1 MTLSVGTSRDNDG
14 GVGATELYDKD
25 YYEAHYDPPY
35 KRSETRWL
43 DFFNH
48 IADELVRSLKP
59 QTVLDVGC
67 AIGFLVE
74 AFWRR
79 GVRAY
84 GIDLSNYA
92 IGQIPE
98 ELKGFCAVRSVL
110 EPLPESFPL
119 AYNLI
124 TCIEVL
130 EHMSHDEGQ
139 AAVKNI
145 ASKTRCVLFSS
156 TPHED
161 RVEPTHVNVRP
172 VIYWLESFA
181 AVGFYPD
188 LRFDASFVSPQAFL
202 LRKSRP
208 KVGEDTLP
216 FFADSINKKINSDAQ
231 QQEIARLTQVNQ
243 ELQRKLE
250 TQISKRDQEIQNFR
264 SMRKEL
270 EEALGKQQTEIKQ
283 ISAERAQILET
294 LATKEA
300 ELTVERAQILQ
311 TLTTKEAELG
321 ERNARIES
329 LELAQSG
336 LFWDLLL
343 AYRKLKDRCF
353 PDGTRRREAYDR
365 GLARL
370 KALKTE
376 TRKPSP
382 TLAYPPKG
390 LTELNGDTLIYPAN
404 RLRELNGTGAGIDGS
419 IEQAAPPSVKQFC
432 LILSGCP
439 GDTFRYRCEHQAE
452 QLESY
457 GFTTD
462 VAYFDRVDWD
472 AVLNSYRCFLLHRVP
487 HRMHVERFIKK
498 AAELGK
504 PVIFDIDD
512 LVFDE
517 NRLGYIRALDGK
529 SPQEIQLYR
538 DNVKQ
543 HHRTLSLCKFSI
555 AATEPLRA
563 AVEKTFP
570 HIRCFIN
577 PNGLNDVQLRHAEQ
591 ALQIQKAPADARI
604 VRIAYLS
611 GTPTHNQDFRE
622 CSGALERI
630 LETYAHVRLMLVG
643 YLDSGETF
651 ARFGERIEVYRR
663 LPWQDLPRLIRRVDI
678 NLAPL
683 ELDNPFTECKSSL
696 KYFETAILG
705 APTVASDL
713 KPYRK
718 SIVHGAN
725 GYLCRTEEEWF
736 RCISC
741 LIEDPS
747 LREKMGSMAR
757 KDALLNWT
765 TRAGAHHLLAALR
778 EIAEASNLE
787 WNERV
792 PAPASEQPQE
802 PGIFKEHAL
811 AHQLLD
817 GLTGLEIGAAAHN
830 PFGLRTRNVAL
841 SEANEFYA
849 ELSREEII
857 VPAAVDIWASGD
869 NIPVPDRSED
879 FIISSHLVEHLPNLI
894 AAFIE
899 WNRILR
905 DGGYVFM
912 IVPLK
917 GALQADNSRE
927 LTPLA
932 HFVEDYNQKMSLDTH
947 PTDGVP
953 GERAGHYHTFTP
965 DSLLE
970 VVHFMHQK
978 RLCAWT
984 LVAREDIDTK
994 VGNGFTLVFKVT
1006 HRPLPDSGQRSLAET
1021 APFLPG
1027 V

>member
-1 MTLSVGTSRDNDG
+1 MTLTGETIRDNRNNGVGT
-14 GVGATELYDKD
+14 AELYDKE
-25 YYEAHYDPPY
+25 YFEKHFNPPY
-35 KRSETRWL
+35 RRNETQWL

-48 IADELVRSLKP
+48 IAEQLVRSLKP
-59 QTVLDVGC
+59 LTILDVGC

-84 GIDLSNYA
+84 GIDVSEYA
-92 IGQIPE
+92 ITQVPE
-98 ELKGFCAVRSVL
+98 DLKGFCSVRSVI
-110 EPLPESFPL
+110 EPLPENFPQSYDL
-119 AYNLI
+119 L

-130 EHMSHDEGQ
+130 EHMPPDEGKM
-139 AAVKNI
+139 AIKNM
-145 ASKTRCVLFSS
+145 ASKTRCILFSS
-156 TPHED
+156 TPHD
-161 RVEPTHVNVRP
+161 LVEPTHVNVRP
-172 VIYWLESFA
+172 VIYWLQSFA
-181 AVGFYPD
+181 EVGFYPD

-208 KVGEDTLP
+208 KTHEDILP
-216 FFADSINKKINSDAQ
+216 FFADSINKKFHVNAQ
-231 QQEIARLTQVNQ
+231 QEEIARLMQSTQ

-250 TQISKRDQEIQNFR
+250 SQISKRDQEIQNFR
-264 SMRKEL
+264 STRQQLQEL
-270 EEALGKQQTEIKQ
+270 LGKQQTEINQ
-283 ISAERAQILET
+283 ISAERAQVLQD

-300 ELTVERAQILQ
+300 EIIERD
-311 TLTTKEAELG
+311 
-321 ERNARIES
+321 ARIES

-336 LFWDLLL
+336 LFWETLL
-343 AYRKLKDRCF
+343 AYRRLKLRCL
-353 PDGTRRREAYDR
+353 PDGTRRRDAYER
-365 GLARL
+365 GLALLKSLKMETGISRL
-370 KALKTE
+370 
-376 TRKPSP
+376 P
-382 TLAYPPKG
+382 
-390 LTELNGDTLIYPAN
+390 LTHPVQGLNGVNGSTAQVMPLLAN
-404 RLRELNGTGAGIDGS
+404 
-419 IEQAAPPSVKQFC
+419 KFC

-472 AVLNSYRCFLLHRVP
+472 AVLNSYQCFLLHRVP
-487 HRMHVERFIKK
+487 HRMTVERFIKK
-498 AAELGK
+498 AEELGK

-517 NRLGYIRALDGK
+517 DRLGYIRALEGR
-529 SPQEIQLYR
+529 SSQEVQLYR

-543 HHRTLSLCKFSI
+543 HHRTLSLCKFAI

-563 AVEKTFP
+563 AVERTFP

-577 PNGLNDVQLRHAEQ
+577 PNGLNDIQLRQAEQ
-591 ALQIQKAPADARI
+591 ALQIHKLAADAQI

-611 GTPTHNQDFRE
+611 GTPTHNQDFKE
-622 CSGALERI
+622 CAGALERV
-630 LETYAHVRLMLVG
+630 LETYSNVRLMLVG
-643 YLDSGETF
+643 HLDSGEKF
-651 ARFGERIEVYRR
+651 ARFGDRIELHRPV
-663 LPWQDLPRLIRRVDI
+663 PWQDLPRLIRRVDI

-705 APTVASDL
+705 VPTVASDL
-713 KPYRK
+713 EPYRK
-718 SIVHGAN
+718 SIAHGEN

-747 LREKMGSMAR
+747 LREKIGSMAR
-757 KDALLNWT
+757 KDALINWT

-778 EIAEASNLE
+778 EIAKVSGLE

-792 PAPASEQPQE
+792 PASDEPQE
-802 PGIFKEHAL
+802 PGIFREHAL

-817 GLTGLEIGAAAHN
+817 GLIGLEIGAAAHN

-849 ELSREEII
+849 ELSRGEII
-857 VPAAVDIWASGD
+857 VPAAVDIWAPGD

-879 FIISSHLVEHLPNLI
+879 FVISSHLVEHLPNLI

-899 WNRILR
+899 WDRILR

-917 GALQADNSRE
+917 GALPADKSRE
-927 LTPLA
+927 LTPLS
-932 HFVEDYNQKMSLDTH
+932 HFVEDYQQKRTLDTH

-965 DSLLE
+965 DSLLD
-970 VVHFMHQK
+970 VVQFMLQK
-978 RLCAWT
+978 GLCEWT
-984 LVAREDIDTK
+984 LVAREEVDTK
-994 VGNGFTLVFKVT
+994 VGNGFTLVFKVS
-1006 HRPLPDSGQRSLAET
+1006 HRPVPDSRHRPMAGAS
-1021 APFLPG
+1021 PFLPES
-1027 V
+1027 

>member
-1 MTLSVGTSRDNDG
+1 MTLTGETIRDNRNNGVGT
-14 GVGATELYDKD
+14 AELYDKE
-25 YYEAHYDPPY
+25 YFEKHFNPPY
-35 KRSETRWL
+35 RRNETQWL

-48 IADELVRSLKP
+48 IAEQLVRSLKP
-59 QTVLDVGC
+59 RTVLDVGC

-84 GIDLSNYA
+84 GIDVSEYA
-92 IGQIPE
+92 ITQVPE
-98 ELKGFCAVRSVL
+98 DLKGFCSVRSVI
-110 EPLPESFPL
+110 EPLPENFPQSYDL
-119 AYNLI
+119 L

-130 EHMSHDEGQ
+130 EHMPPDEGKM
-139 AAVKNI
+139 AIKNM
-145 ASKTRCVLFSS
+145 ASKTRCILFSS
-156 TPHED
+156 TPHD
-161 RVEPTHVNVRP
+161 LVEPTHVNVRP
-172 VIYWLESFA
+172 VIYWLQSFA
-181 AVGFYPD
+181 EVGFYPD

-208 KVGEDTLP
+208 KTHEDILP
-216 FFADSINKKINSDAQ
+216 FFADSINKKFHVNAQ
-231 QQEIARLTQVNQ
+231 QEEIARLMQSTQ

-250 TQISKRDQEIQNFR
+250 SQISKRDQEIQNFR
-264 SMRKEL
+264 STRQQLQEL
-270 EEALGKQQTEIKQ
+270 LGKQQTEINQ
-283 ISAERAQILET
+283 ISAERAQVLQD

-300 ELTVERAQILQ
+300 EIIERD
-311 TLTTKEAELG
+311 
-321 ERNARIES
+321 ARIES

-336 LFWDLLL
+336 LFWETLL
-343 AYRKLKDRCF
+343 AYRRLKLRCL
-353 PDGTRRREAYDR
+353 PDGTRRRDAYER
-365 GLARL
+365 GLALLKSLKMETGISRL
-370 KALKTE
+370 
-376 TRKPSP
+376 P
-382 TLAYPPKG
+382 
-390 LTELNGDTLIYPAN
+390 LTHPVQGLNGVNGSTAQVMPLLAN
-404 RLRELNGTGAGIDGS
+404 
-419 IEQAAPPSVKQFC
+419 KFC

-472 AVLNSYRCFLLHRVP
+472 AVLNSYQCFLLHRVP
-487 HRMHVERFIKK
+487 HRMTVERFIKK
-498 AAELGK
+498 AEELGK

-517 NRLGYIRALDGK
+517 DRLGYIRALEGR
-529 SPQEIQLYR
+529 SSQEVQLYR

-543 HHRTLSLCKFSI
+543 HHRTLSLCKFAI

-563 AVEKTFP
+563 AVERTFP

-577 PNGLNDVQLRHAEQ
+577 PNGLNDIQLRQAEQ
-591 ALQIQKAPADARI
+591 ALQIHKLAADAQI

-611 GTPTHNQDFRE
+611 GTPTHNQDFKE
-622 CSGALERI
+622 CAGALERV
-630 LETYAHVRLMLVG
+630 LETYSNVRLMLVG
-643 YLDSGETF
+643 HLDSGEKF
-651 ARFGERIEVYRR
+651 ARFGDRIELHRPV
-663 LPWQDLPRLIRRVDI
+663 PWQDLPRLIRRVDI

-705 APTVASDL
+705 VPTVASDL
-713 KPYRK
+713 EPYRK
-718 SIVHGAN
+718 SIAHGEN

-747 LREKMGSMAR
+747 LREKIGSMAR
-757 KDALLNWT
+757 KDALINWT

-778 EIAEASNLE
+778 EIAKVSGLE

-792 PAPASEQPQE
+792 PASDEPQE
-802 PGIFKEHAL
+802 PGIFREHAL

-849 ELSREEII
+849 ELSRGEII
-857 VPAAVDIWASGD
+857 VPAAVDIWAPGD

-879 FIISSHLVEHLPNLI
+879 FVISSHLVEHLPNLI

-899 WNRILR
+899 WDRILR

-917 GALQADNSRE
+917 GALPADKSRE
-927 LTPLA
+927 LTPLS
-932 HFVEDYNQKMSLDTH
+932 HFVEDYQQKRTLDTH

-970 VVHFMHQK
+970 VVHFMRQK
-978 RLCAWT
+978 GLCAWA

-994 VGNGFTLVFKVT
+994 VGNGFTLVFKVS
-1006 HRPLPDSGQRSLAET
+1006 HRPVPDSRHRPMAGAS
-1021 APFLPG
+1021 PFLPES
-1027 V
+1027 

>member
-1 MTLSVGTSRDNDG
+1 MTLTGETIRDNRNNGVGT
-14 GVGATELYDKD
+14 AELYDKE
-25 YYEAHYDPPY
+25 YFEKHFNPPY
-35 KRSETRWL
+35 RRNETQWL

-48 IADELVRSLKP
+48 IAEQLVRSLKP
-59 QTVLDVGC
+59 RTVLDVGC

-84 GIDLSNYA
+84 GIDVSEYA
-92 IGQIPE
+92 ITQVPE
-98 ELKGFCAVRSVL
+98 DLKGFCSVRSVI
-110 EPLPESFPL
+110 EPLPENFPQSYDL
-119 AYNLI
+119 L

-130 EHMSHDEGQ
+130 EHMPPDEGKM
-139 AAVKNI
+139 AIKNM
-145 ASKTRCVLFSS
+145 ASKTRCILFSS
-156 TPHED
+156 TPHD
-161 RVEPTHVNVRP
+161 LVEPTHVNVRP
-172 VIYWLESFA
+172 VIYWLQSFA
-181 AVGFYPD
+181 EVGFYPD

-208 KVGEDTLP
+208 KTHEDILP
-216 FFADSINKKINSDAQ
+216 FFADSINKKFHVNAQ
-231 QQEIARLTQVNQ
+231 QEEIARLMQSTQ

-250 TQISKRDQEIQNFR
+250 SQISKRDQEIQNFR
-264 SMRKEL
+264 STRQQLQEL
-270 EEALGKQQTEIKQ
+270 LGKQQTEINQ
-283 ISAERAQILET
+283 ISAERAQVLQD

-300 ELTVERAQILQ
+300 EIIERD
-311 TLTTKEAELG
+311 
-321 ERNARIES
+321 ARIES

-336 LFWDLLL
+336 LFWETLL
-343 AYRKLKDRCF
+343 AYRRLKLRCL
-353 PDGTRRREAYDR
+353 PDGTRRRDAYER
-365 GLARL
+365 GLALLKSLKMETGISRL
-370 KALKTE
+370 
-376 TRKPSP
+376 P
-382 TLAYPPKG
+382 
-390 LTELNGDTLIYPAN
+390 LTHPVQGLNGVNGSTAQVMPLLAN
-404 RLRELNGTGAGIDGS
+404 
-419 IEQAAPPSVKQFC
+419 KFC

-472 AVLNSYRCFLLHRVP
+472 AVLNSYQCFLLHRVP
-487 HRMHVERFIKK
+487 HRMTVERFIKK
-498 AAELGK
+498 AEELGK

-517 NRLGYIRALDGK
+517 DRLGYIRALEGR
-529 SPQEIQLYR
+529 SSQEVQLYR

-543 HHRTLSLCKFSI
+543 HHRTLSLCKFAI

-563 AVEKTFP
+563 AVERTFP

-577 PNGLNDVQLRHAEQ
+577 PNGLNDIQLRQAEQ
-591 ALQIQKAPADARI
+591 ALQIHKLAADAQI

-611 GTPTHNQDFRE
+611 GTPTHNQDFKE
-622 CSGALERI
+622 CAGALERV
-630 LETYAHVRLMLVG
+630 LETYSNVRLMLVG
-643 YLDSGETF
+643 HLDSGEKF
-651 ARFGERIEVYRR
+651 ARFGDRIELHRPV
-663 LPWQDLPRLIRRVDI
+663 PWQDLPRLIRRVDI

-705 APTVASDL
+705 VPTVASDL
-713 KPYRK
+713 EPYRK
-718 SIVHGAN
+718 SIAHGEN

-747 LREKMGSMAR
+747 LREKIGSMAR
-757 KDALLNWT
+757 KDALINWT

-778 EIAEASNLE
+778 EIAKVSGLE

-792 PAPASEQPQE
+792 PASDEPQE
-802 PGIFKEHAL
+802 PGIFREHAL

-849 ELSREEII
+849 ELSRGEII
-857 VPAAVDIWASGD
+857 VPAAVDIWAPGD

-879 FIISSHLVEHLPNLI
+879 FVISSHLVEHLPNLI

-899 WNRILR
+899 WDRILR

-917 GALQADNSRE
+917 GALPADKSRE
-927 LTPLA
+927 LTPLS
-932 HFVEDYNQKMSLDTH
+932 HFVEDYQQKRTLDTH

-970 VVHFMHQK
+970 VVHFMRQK
-978 RLCAWT
+978 GLCAWA

-994 VGNGFTLVFKVT
+994 VGNGFTLVFMVS
-1006 HRPLPDSGQRSLAET
+1006 HRPVPDSRHRPMAGAS
-1021 APFLPG
+1021 PFLPES
-1027 V
+1027 

>member
-1 MTLSVGTSRDNDG
+1 MTLTGETIRDNRNNGVGT
-14 GVGATELYDKD
+14 AELYDKE
-25 YYEAHYDPPY
+25 YFEKHFNPPY
-35 KRSETRWL
+35 RRNETQWL

-48 IADELVRSLKP
+48 IAEQLVRSLKP
-59 QTVLDVGC
+59 RTVLDVGC

-84 GIDLSNYA
+84 GIDVSEYA
-92 IGQIPE
+92 ITQVPE
-98 ELKGFCAVRSVL
+98 DLKGFCSVRSVI
-110 EPLPESFPL
+110 EPLPENFPQSYDL
-119 AYNLI
+119 L

-130 EHMSHDEGQ
+130 EHMPPDEGKM
-139 AAVKNI
+139 AIKNM
-145 ASKTRCVLFSS
+145 ASKTRCILFSS
-156 TPHED
+156 TPHD
-161 RVEPTHVNVRP
+161 LVEPTHVNVRP
-172 VIYWLESFA
+172 VIYWLQSFA
-181 AVGFYPD
+181 EVGFYPD

-208 KVGEDTLP
+208 KTHEDILP
-216 FFADSINKKINSDAQ
+216 FFADSINKKFHVNAQ
-231 QQEIARLTQVNQ
+231 QEEIARLMQSTQ

-250 TQISKRDQEIQNFR
+250 SQISKRDQEIQNFR
-264 SMRKEL
+264 STRQQLQEL
-270 EEALGKQQTEIKQ
+270 LGKQQTEINQ
-283 ISAERAQILET
+283 ISAERAQVLQD

-300 ELTVERAQILQ
+300 EIIERD
-311 TLTTKEAELG
+311 
-321 ERNARIES
+321 ARIES

-336 LFWDLLL
+336 LFWETLL
-343 AYRKLKDRCF
+343 AYRRLKLRCL
-353 PDGTRRREAYDR
+353 PDGTRRRDAYER
-365 GLARL
+365 GLALLKSLKMETGISRL
-370 KALKTE
+370 
-376 TRKPSP
+376 P
-382 TLAYPPKG
+382 
-390 LTELNGDTLIYPAN
+390 LTHPVQGLNGVNGSTAQVMPLLAN
-404 RLRELNGTGAGIDGS
+404 
-419 IEQAAPPSVKQFC
+419 KFC

-472 AVLNSYRCFLLHRVP
+472 AVLNSYQCFLLHRVP
-487 HRMHVERFIKK
+487 HRMTVERFIKK
-498 AAELGK
+498 AEELGK

-517 NRLGYIRALDGK
+517 DRLGYIRALEGR
-529 SPQEIQLYR
+529 SSQEVQLYR

-543 HHRTLSLCKFSI
+543 HHRTLSLCKFAI

-563 AVEKTFP
+563 AVERTFP

-577 PNGLNDVQLRHAEQ
+577 PNGLNDIQLRQAEQ
-591 ALQIQKAPADARI
+591 ALQIHKLAADAQI

-611 GTPTHNQDFRE
+611 GTPTHNQDFKE
-622 CSGALERI
+622 CAGALERV
-630 LETYAHVRLMLVG
+630 LETYSNVRLMLVG
-643 YLDSGETF
+643 HLDSGEKF
-651 ARFGERIEVYRR
+651 ARFGDRIELHRPV
-663 LPWQDLPRLIRRVDI
+663 PWQDLPRLIRRVDI

-705 APTVASDL
+705 VPTVASDL
-713 KPYRK
+713 EPYRK
-718 SIVHGAN
+718 SIAHGEN

-747 LREKMGSMAR
+747 LREKIGSMAR
-757 KDALLNWT
+757 KDALINWT

-778 EIAEASNLE
+778 EIAKVSGLE

-792 PAPASEQPQE
+792 PASDEPQE
-802 PGIFKEHAL
+802 PGIFREHAL

-817 GLTGLEIGAAAHN
+817 GLIGLEIGAAAHN

-849 ELSREEII
+849 ELSRGEII
-857 VPAAVDIWASGD
+857 VPAAVDIWAPGD

-879 FIISSHLVEHLPNLI
+879 FVISSHLVEHLPNLI

-899 WNRILR
+899 WDRILR

-917 GALQADNSRE
+917 GALPADKSRE
-927 LTPLA
+927 LTPLS
-932 HFVEDYNQKMSLDTH
+932 HFVEDYQQKRTLDTH

-970 VVHFMHQK
+970 VVHFMRQK
-978 RLCAWT
+978 GLCAWA

-994 VGNGFTLVFKVT
+994 VGNGFTLVFKVS
-1006 HRPLPDSGQRSLAET
+1006 HRPVPDSRHRPMAGAS
-1021 APFLPG
+1021 PFLPES
-1027 V
+1027 

>member
-1 MTLSVGTSRDNDG
+1 MTLTGETIRDNRNNGVGT
-14 GVGATELYDKD
+14 AELYDKE
-25 YYEAHYDPPY
+25 YFEKHFNPPY
-35 KRSETRWL
+35 RRNETQWL

-48 IADELVRSLKP
+48 IAEQLVRSLKP
-59 QTVLDVGC
+59 RTVLDVGC

-84 GIDLSNYA
+84 GIDVSEYA
-92 IGQIPE
+92 ITQVPE
-98 ELKGFCAVRSVL
+98 DLKGFCSVRSVI
-110 EPLPESFPL
+110 EPLPENFPQSYDL
-119 AYNLI
+119 L

-130 EHMSHDEGQ
+130 EHMPPDEGKM
-139 AAVKNI
+139 AIKNM
-145 ASKTRCVLFSS
+145 ASKTRCILFSS
-156 TPHED
+156 TPHD
-161 RVEPTHVNVRP
+161 LVEPTHVNVRP
-172 VIYWLESFA
+172 VIYWLQSFA
-181 AVGFYPD
+181 EVGFYPD

-208 KVGEDTLP
+208 KTHEDILP
-216 FFADSINKKINSDAQ
+216 FFADSINKKFHVNAQ
-231 QQEIARLTQVNQ
+231 QEEIARLMQSTQ

-250 TQISKRDQEIQNFR
+250 SQISKRDQEIQNFR
-264 SMRKEL
+264 STRQQLQEL
-270 EEALGKQQTEIKQ
+270 LGKQQTEINQ
-283 ISAERAQILET
+283 ISAERAQVLQD

-300 ELTVERAQILQ
+300 EIIERD
-311 TLTTKEAELG
+311 
-321 ERNARIES
+321 ARIES

-336 LFWDLLL
+336 LFWETLL
-343 AYRKLKDRCF
+343 AYRRLKLRCL
-353 PDGTRRREAYDR
+353 PDGTRRRDAYER
-365 GLARL
+365 GLALLKSLKMETGISRL
-370 KALKTE
+370 
-376 TRKPSP
+376 P
-382 TLAYPPKG
+382 
-390 LTELNGDTLIYPAN
+390 LTHPVQGLNGVNGSTAQVMPLLAN
-404 RLRELNGTGAGIDGS
+404 
-419 IEQAAPPSVKQFC
+419 KFC

-472 AVLNSYRCFLLHRVP
+472 AVLNSYQCFLLHRVP
-487 HRMHVERFIKK
+487 HRMTVERFIKK
-498 AAELGK
+498 AEELGK

-517 NRLGYIRALDGK
+517 DRLGYIRALEGR
-529 SPQEIQLYR
+529 SSQEVQLYR

-543 HHRTLSLCKFSI
+543 HHRTLSLCKFAV

-563 AVEKTFP
+563 AVERMFP

-577 PNGLNDVQLRHAEQ
+577 PNGLNDIQLRQAEQ
-591 ALQIQKAPADARI
+591 ALQIHKLAADAQI

-611 GTPTHNQDFRE
+611 GTPTHNQDFKE
-622 CSGALERI
+622 CAGALERV
-630 LETYAHVRLMLVG
+630 LETYSNVRLMLVG
-643 YLDSGETF
+643 HLDSGEKF
-651 ARFGERIEVYRR
+651 ARFGDRIELHRPV
-663 LPWQDLPRLIRRVDI
+663 PWQDLPRLIRRVDI

-705 APTVASDL
+705 VPTVASDL
-713 KPYRK
+713 EPYRK
-718 SIVHGAN
+718 SIAHGEN

-747 LREKMGSMAR
+747 LREKIGSMAR
-757 KDALLNWT
+757 KDALINWT

-778 EIAEASNLE
+778 EIAKVSGLE

-792 PAPASEQPQE
+792 PASDEPQE
-802 PGIFKEHAL
+802 PGIFREHAL

-849 ELSREEII
+849 ELSRGEII
-857 VPAAVDIWASGD
+857 VPAAVDIWAPGD

-879 FIISSHLVEHLPNLI
+879 FVISSHLVEHLPNLI

-899 WNRILR
+899 WDRILR

-917 GALQADNSRE
+917 GALPADKSRE
-927 LTPLA
+927 LTPLS
-932 HFVEDYNQKMSLDTH
+932 HFVEDYQQKRTLDTH

-965 DSLLE
+965 DSLLD
-970 VVHFMHQK
+970 VVQFMLQK
-978 RLCAWT
+978 GLCEWT
-984 LVAREDIDTK
+984 LVAREEVDTK
-994 VGNGFTLVFKVT
+994 VGNGFTLVFKVS
-1006 HRPLPDSGQRSLAET
+1006 HRPVPDSRQRPMPGAS
-1021 APFLPG
+1021 PFSPES
-1027 V
+1027 

>member
-1 MTLSVGTSRDNDG
+1 MNRTFENIRNNHADRIET
-14 GVGATELYDKD
+14 AEMYDKE
-25 YYEAHYDPPY
+25 YFEKHFNPPY
-35 KRSETRWL
+35 NRSQARWF

-48 IADELVRSLKP
+48 IAEELVRSLKP
-59 QTVLDVGC
+59 RTILDVGC

-84 GIDLSNYA
+84 GIDLSEYA
-92 IGQIPE
+92 IDQVPE
-98 ELKGFCAVRSVL
+98 DLKGFCAVKSVL
-110 EPLPESFPL
+110 EPLPEDFPRT
-119 AYNLI
+119 YDLI

-130 EHMSHDEGQ
+130 EHLSEDVGRV
-139 AAVKNI
+139 AVRNM
-145 ASKTRCVLFSS
+145 ACKTRCILFSS
-156 TPHED
+156 TPHD
-161 RVEPTHVNVRP
+161 LTEPTHVNVRP
-172 VIYWLESFA
+172 VIYWLQSFA
-181 AVGFYPD
+181 EVGFYPD

-208 KVGEDTLP
+208 KANEDILP
-216 FFADSINKKINSDAQ
+216 FFADSINKKFHIKAQ
-231 QQEIARLTQVNQ
+231 QEEIASQV
-243 ELQRKLE
+243 
-250 TQISKRDQEIQNFR
+250 SKRDQEIQSFR
-264 SMRKEL
+264 SMRQQL
-270 EEALGKQQTEIKQ
+270 QTEINQ
-283 ISAERAQILET
+283 ISAERAQVLQA

-300 ELTVERAQILQ
+300 EIIERD
-311 TLTTKEAELG
+311 
-321 ERNARIES
+321 ARIES

-336 LFWDLLL
+336 LLWELLL
-343 AYRKLKDRCF
+343 AYRRLKDRCF
-353 PDGTRRREAYDR
+353 PNGTRRRTVYDR

-370 KALKTE
+370 KALKME
-376 TRKPSP
+376 TGISRLS
-382 TLAYPPKG
+382 
-390 LTELNGDTLIYPAN
+390 LTHPVQGLNGVNGSTAQVVPLLAN
-404 RLRELNGTGAGIDGS
+404 
-419 IEQAAPPSVKQFC
+419 KFC

-462 VAYFDRVDWD
+462 VAYFDRVDCD
-472 AVLNSYRCFLLHRVP
+472 AVLNSYQCFLLHRVP
-487 HRMHVERFIKK
+487 HRMIVERFIKK
-498 AAELGK
+498 AEELGK

-517 NRLGYIRALDGK
+517 DRLGYIRALEGR
-529 SPQEIQLYR
+529 SPQEVQLYR

-543 HHRTLSLCKFSI
+543 HHRTLSLCRFAV

-563 AVEKTFP
+563 AVQRTFP

-577 PNGLNDVQLRHAEQ
+577 PNGLNDIQLRQAEQ
-591 ALQIQKAPADARI
+591 ALQINKPGADEQI

-611 GTPTHNQDFRE
+611 GTPTHNRDFKE
-622 CSGALERI
+622 CARALERV
-630 LETYAHVRLMLVG
+630 LETYAHARLMLVG
-643 YLDSGETF
+643 HLDSGEEF
-651 ARFGERIEVYRR
+651 ARFGERIEIHRPV
-663 LPWQDLPRLIRRVDI
+663 PWQELPRLIRRADI

-696 KYFETAILG
+696 KYFEAAILG
-705 APTVASDL
+705 VPTVASDL
-713 KPYRK
+713 EPYRE
-718 SIVHGAN
+718 SIAQGEN

-736 RCISC
+736 RCISR
-741 LIEDPS
+741 LIEEPS

-757 KDALLNWT
+757 KDALINWT

-778 EIAEASNLE
+778 EIAEISGLE
-787 WNERV
+787 WNERL
-792 PAPASEQPQE
+792 PAPASHEPQE
-802 PGIFKEHAL
+802 PGIFREHAL

-841 SEANEFYA
+841 PEANEFYA
-849 ELSREEII
+849 EHSRGEII
-857 VPAAVDIWASGD
+857 VPAAVDIRAAAD

-879 FIISSHLVEHLPNLI
+879 FIISSHLVEHLPNLV
-894 AAFIE
+894 AAFLE

-917 GALQADNSRE
+917 GALPADESRE
-927 LTPLA
+927 LTPFS
-932 HFVEDYNQKMSLDTH
+932 HFVEDYQQKMTLQTH

-970 VVHFMHQK
+970 VVHFMRQK
-978 RLCAWT
+978 GLCAWA
-984 LVAREDIDTK
+984 LVAREDVDTK
-994 VGNGFTLVFKVT
+994 VGNGFTLVFKVR
-1006 HRPLPDSGQRSLAET
+1006 HRPVPDSRQRPMPGAS
-1021 APFLPG
+1021 PFSPES
-1027 V
+1027 

>member
-1 MTLSVGTSRDNDG
+1 MNRTFENIHNNHADRIET
-14 GVGATELYDKD
+14 TEMYDKE
-25 YYEAHYDPPY
+25 YFEKHYNPPY
-35 KRSETRWL
+35 KRSEPRWL

-59 QTVLDVGC
+59 RTMLDVGC

-74 AFWRR
+74 ALWRR
-79 GVRAY
+79 GVQAY

-92 IGQIPE
+92 IHQVPE
-98 ELKGFCAVRSVL
+98 DLKGFCAVKSVL
-110 EPLPESFPL
+110 EPLPESFL
-119 AYNLI
+119 LTYDLI

-139 AAVKNI
+139 IAVKNI
-145 ASKTRCVLFSS
+145 ASKTRCILFSS
-156 TPHED
+156 TPHD
-161 RVEPTHVNVRP
+161 DLAEPTHVNVRP
-172 VIYWLESFA
+172 VLYWLQSFA
-181 AVGFYPD
+181 EVGFYPD

-208 KVGEDTLP
+208 KAAEDILP
-216 FFADSINKKINSDAQ
+216 FFAESINKKFLINAQ
-231 QQEIARLTQVNQ
+231 QQEIARLKQSTQ
-243 ELQRKLE
+243 ELQRKVE
-250 TQISKRDQEIQNFR
+250 SEVSKRDQEIQNFR
-264 SMRKEL
+264 SMRQQLQEL
-270 EEALGKQQTEIKQ
+270 LGKQQTEISQ
-283 ISAERAQILET
+283 ISAERAQVLQA

-300 ELTVERAQILQ
+300 EIIERD
-311 TLTTKEAELG
+311 
-321 ERNARIES
+321 ARIES

-336 LFWDLLL
+336 LFWETLL
-343 AYRKLKDRCF
+343 AYRKLKERCL
-353 PDGTRRREAYDR
+353 PDGTRRRAVYDR
-365 GLARL
+365 GLVRL

-376 TRKPSP
+376 TGKPLS
-382 TLAYPPKG
+382 TLVYPPKRLRG
-390 LTELNGDTLIYPAN
+390 LNGAN
-404 RLRELNGTGAGIDGS
+404 AGIDGS
-419 IEQAAPPSVKQFC
+419 TEPAAPPSVQKFC

-472 AVLNSYRCFLLHRVP
+472 AVLNSYQCFLLHRVP
-487 HRMHVERFIKK
+487 HRMTVERFIKK
-498 AAELGK
+498 AEELGK

-517 NRLGYIRALDGK
+517 DRLGYIRALEGR
-529 SPQEIQLYR
+529 SPQEVQLYR

-543 HHRTLSLCKFSI
+543 HHRTLSLCKFAV

-563 AVEKTFP
+563 AVERTFP

-577 PNGLNDVQLRHAEQ
+577 PNGLNDIQLRQAEQ
-591 ALQIQKAPADARI
+591 ALQIHKLAADAQI

-611 GTPTHNQDFRE
+611 GTPTHNQDFKE
-622 CSGALERI
+622 CAGALERV
-630 LETYAHVRLMLVG
+630 LETYSYVRLMLVG
-643 YLDSGETF
+643 HLDSGEKF
-651 ARFGERIEVYRR
+651 ARFGDRIELHRPV
-663 LPWQDLPRLIRRVDI
+663 PWQDLPRLIRRVDI

-705 APTVASDL
+705 VPTVASDL
-713 KPYRK
+713 EPYRK
-718 SIVHGAN
+718 SVAHGEN

-757 KDALLNWT
+757 RDALINWT

-778 EIAEASNLE
+778 EIAESSGLE
-787 WNERV
+787 WNQRL
-792 PAPASEQPQE
+792 PATESDEPQE
-802 PGIFKEHAL
+802 PGIFREHAL

-841 SEANEFYA
+841 PEANEFYA
-849 ELSREEII
+849 ENSRREII
-857 VPAAVDIWASGD
+857 VPAAVDIWAAAD

-879 FIISSHLVEHLPNLI
+879 FIVSSHLVEHMPNPI
-894 AAFIE
+894 GAFVE
-899 WNRILR
+899 WDRILR

-917 GALQADNSRE
+917 GALPADKSRE
-927 LTPLA
+927 LTPLS
-932 HFVEDYNQKMSLDTH
+932 HFVEDHNQKMTLDTH

-970 VVHFMHQK
+970 VVHFMRQK
-978 RLCAWT
+978 GLCAWA

-994 VGNGFTLVFKVT
+994 VGNGFTLVFKVS
-1006 HRPLPDSGQRSLAET
+1006 HRPVPDSRHRPMAGAS
-1021 APFLPG
+1021 PFLPES
-1027 V
+1027 